1 MKTEREIQLEELN
14 VSMWED
20 QEAILDDFCIALK
33 LLERAEQE
41 LPEDSDIRNEIHSY
55 LGEEDIE

>member
-1 MKTEREIQLEELN
+1 MSQQHLEEENASLK
-14 VSMWED
+14 ED
-20 QEAILDDFCIALK
+20 IEFLLDDFCIALK

>member
-1 MKTEREIQLEELN
+1 MSQQHLEEENASLK
-14 VSMWED
+14 ED
-20 QEAILDDFCIALK
+20 IEFLLDDFCIALK
-33 LLERAEQE
+33 LLERAEQA